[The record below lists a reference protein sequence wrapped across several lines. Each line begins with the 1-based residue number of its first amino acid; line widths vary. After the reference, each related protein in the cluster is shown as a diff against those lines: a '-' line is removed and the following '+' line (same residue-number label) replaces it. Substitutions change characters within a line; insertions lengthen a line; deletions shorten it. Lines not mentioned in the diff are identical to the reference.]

1 MMIKNQCLCL
11 FLSFIYLLGLF
22 TLSEAIGFP
31 QENISYSL
39 GSLYFIFNLFIVFFS
54 WTIYNICSSKLNKR
68 FYPSFIGQYVFITL
82 SLLCLGSNL
91 GLIIYRFTLADH
103 YFYYL
108 ICSYLTFI
116 LLILFIIILLT
127 LKNILKERRKSI

>member
-54 WTIYNICSSKLNKR
+54 WTIYNLCSSKLNK
-68 FYPSFIGQYVFITL
+68 
-82 SLLCLGSNL
+82 
-91 GLIIYRFTLADH
+91 D
-103 YFYYL
+103 
-108 ICSYLTFI
+108 
-116 LLILFIIILLT
+116 
-127 LKNILKERRKSI
+127 SIHHL